1 MPRHAAIIMDGNGRW
16 AQQHGLPRLTGHRA
30 GTGNIRRVVEA
41 FAEAGYDGWAV
52 LEWECCIKGPDQGA
66 AEAVPFILDH
76 IIETTDVTFDD
87 FAGGDGDQDSNREIL
102 GLG

>member
-1 MPRHAAIIMDGNGRW
+1 M
-16 AQQHGLPRLTGHRA
+16 
-30 GTGNIRRVVEA
+30 
-41 FAEAGYDGWAV
+41 
-52 LEWECCIKGPDQGA
+52 LEWECCVKSPDQGA

-87 FAGGDGDQDSNREIL
+87 FAGGDSDHDSNREIL